1 MNFHHILKFQINC
14 NPSWFC
20 YCYSLNFFVFSLKL
34 VPIQASGCLYCTRKK
49 NPDSR
54 HTFLYHLNSNNPF
67 SHFNAMRKSKTLVV
81 VFVSVCI
88 WVVWYMSVFLYT
100 WTMTLYVS
108 LVTPPISRWIWESRR
123 VKVTYSLSMQRKT
136 QSIHSTIL
144 QDLFWFSI
152 WISVGQV
159 ICSEIENILFLC

>member
-49 NPDSR
+49 TQIPDTHFYTSWIQ
-54 HTFLYHLNSNNPF
+54 TT
-67 SHFNAMRKSKTLVV
+67 HFNALRKSKTLVV

-108 LVTPPISRWIWESRR
+108 LVTPPISRWIWESLR

-136 QSIHSTIL
+136 QSIHSTTIL

>member
-1 MNFHHILKFQINC
+1 MNEDMWIFIIFKSFKLIPILVDFVFLIVILL
-14 NPSWFC
+14 F
-20 YCYSLNFFVFSLKL
+20 FFVFSL
-34 VPIQASGCLYCTRKK
+34 
-49 NPDSR
+49 
-54 HTFLYHLNSNNPF
+54 TFLYQLNSNYPF
-67 SHFNAMRKSKTLVV
+67 SHFNALRKSKTLVV
-81 VFVSVCI
+81 VVFVSVCI
-88 WVVWYMSVFLYT
+88 WKWVVWYMSVFLYT

-108 LVTPPISRWIWESRR
+108 LVTPPISRWIWESLR

-144 QDLFWFSI
+144 QDLFRFSI

>member
-1 MNFHHILKFQINC
+1 MFFHW
-14 NPSWFC
+14 SWFQ
-20 YCYSLNFFVFSLKL
+20 SKHL
-34 VPIQASGCLYCTRKK
+34 VVYIVPEKK
-49 NPDSR
+49 PR
-54 HTFLYHLNSNNPF
+54 FPTHIFIPVEF
-67 SHFNAMRKSKTLVV
+67 KHFNALRKSKTLVV

-108 LVTPPISRWIWESRR
+108 LVTPPISRWIWESLR

-159 ICSEIENILFLC
+159 IFSEIENIWFLC